1 MPDSSPTR
9 TDARAAAPSEEE
21 APPADQQTDAQR
33 SASSSVSL
41 WKIVGSLA
49 LSLGVLL
56 GIGYFTFD
64 VDAFWQMMREMQP
77 WPFAAAL
84 LVTLARVL
92 FGGWRLQFISRG
104 QLSLMEGTRG
114 QLAWD
119 FFSNVTPSAIGG
131 GPVATLYIARDRGIP
146 VGEAMAIMLFSILM
160 DQLWFALSIP
170 VVLAAS
176 FALEVIPASIG
187 SVGLWTFVVVFV
199 GMLAWAALFAY
210 ATLFRPS
217 LMERLADRIFNIKYL
232 SRFHD
237 RVMDEMKRFTQQARD
252 LRAESLG
259 FYLKGFLLTM
269 GVWMGRY
276 LLIVFIVWS
285 VVPGF
290 DKLLVLL
297 RTVAMT
303 LSSLVLPTPGGSGG
317 LEGLYALFIG
327 PLIPEALVAPTLF
340 AWRFLG
346 YYTFIALGAYLFL
359 HQVQNLGPTA
369 TDDGPTT
376 NGHEPTHAPSLSST
390 DADAAD

>member
-1 MPDSSPTR
+1 MPHSPSTHADAGAASST
-9 TDARAAAPSEEE
+9 EE
-21 APPADQQTDAQR
+21 ATPSDQQADTQP
-33 SASSSVSL
+33 STGSSVSL

-64 VDAFWQMMREMQP
+64 VGAFWRMIRELQP

-84 LVTLARVL
+84 LVTLARVG

-104 QLSLMEGTRG
+104 RLSLMEGTRG

-131 GPVATLYIARDRGIP
+131 GPVATLYVAKDRGIP
-146 VGEAMAIMLFSILM
+146 VGEAMAIMMFSILM

-170 VVLAAS
+170 VVLATS
-176 FALEVIPASIG
+176 FALEVIPASMG
-187 SVGLWTFVVVFV
+187 SVGLWTFIVVFV
-199 GMLAWAALFAY
+199 GMLGWAALFAY

-217 LMERLADRIFNIKYL
+217 LMERLADRIFNFKYL
-232 SRFHD
+232 SSFHD
-237 RVMDEMKRFTQQARD
+237 RVMDEMHMFTQRARA

-259 FYLKGFLLTM
+259 FYLRGFLLTI

-276 LLIVFIVWS
+276 LLIVFIIWS
-285 VVPGF
+285 VVPSF
-290 DKLLVLL
+290 DKLLVFL
-297 RTVAMT
+297 RTIAMT

-346 YYTFIALGAYLFL
+346 YYIFIALGAYLFL
-359 HQVQNLGPTA
+359 HQIQNLGTPASSTS
-369 TDDGPTT
+369 T
-376 NGHEPTHAPSLSST
+376 NGHEPEPTAPISST
-390 DADAAD
+390 DTDAAN

>member
-1 MPDSSPTR
+1 MPHSPSTH
-9 TDARAAAPSEEE
+9 TDADAASSTEE
-21 APPADQQTDAQR
+21 ATPADQQAGTQP
-33 SASSSVSL
+33 STGSSVSL
-41 WKIVGSLA
+41 WKIVGSLV
-49 LSLGVLL
+49 LSLSVLL

-64 VDAFWQMMREMQP
+64 VGAFWRMIREMQP

-84 LVTLARVL
+84 LVTLARVG

-104 QLSLMEGTRG
+104 RLSLMEGTRG

-131 GPVATLYIARDRGIP
+131 GPVATLYVAKDRGMP
-146 VGEAMAIMLFSILM
+146 VGEAMAIMMFSILM

-199 GMLAWAALFAY
+199 GMLGWAALFAY

-217 LMERLADRIFNIKYL
+217 LMERLANRIFDFKYL
-232 SRFHD
+232 SSFHD
-237 RVMDEMKRFTQQARD
+237 RVMDEMHMFTRRARA

-259 FYLKGFLLTM
+259 FYLRGFLLTI

-276 LLIVFIVWS
+276 LLIVFIIWS
-285 VVPGF
+285 VVPSF
-290 DKLLVLL
+290 DKLLVFL
-297 RTVAMT
+297 RTIAMT

-346 YYTFIALGAYLFL
+346 YYIFIALGAYLFL
-359 HQVQNLGPTA
+359 HQIQNLSTPASNTSANGHGPEPTA
-369 TDDGPTT
+369 PI
-376 NGHEPTHAPSLSST
+376 SSPDT
-390 DADAAD
+390 DAAN

>member
-1 MPDSSPTR
+1 MPHSPSTH
-9 TDARAAAPSEEE
+9 TDADAASSTEE
-21 APPADQQTDAQR
+21 ATPADQQAGTQP
-33 SASSSVSL
+33 STGSSVSL
-41 WKIVGSLA
+41 WKIVGSLV
-49 LSLGVLL
+49 LSLSVLL

-64 VDAFWQMMREMQP
+64 VGAFWRMIREMQP

-84 LVTLARVL
+84 LVTLARVG

-104 QLSLMEGTRG
+104 RLSLMEGTRG

-131 GPVATLYIARDRGIP
+131 GPVATLYVAKDRGMP
-146 VGEAMAIMLFSILM
+146 VGEAMAIMMFSILM

-199 GMLAWAALFAY
+199 GMLGWAALFAY

-217 LMERLADRIFNIKYL
+217 LMERLANRIFDFKYL
-232 SRFHD
+232 SSFHD
-237 RVMDEMKRFTQQARD
+237 RVMDEMHMFTRRARA

-259 FYLKGFLLTM
+259 FYLRGFLLTI

-276 LLIVFIVWS
+276 LLIVFIIWS
-285 VVPGF
+285 VVPSF
-290 DKLLVLL
+290 DKLLVFL
-297 RTVAMT
+297 RTIAMT

-346 YYTFIALGAYLFL
+346 YYIFIALGAYLFL
-359 HQVQNLGPTA
+359 HQIQTLSTPASNTSANGHGPEPTA
-369 TDDGPTT
+369 PI
-376 NGHEPTHAPSLSST
+376 SSPDT
-390 DADAAD
+390 DAAN